1 MSNNFQ
7 TFLSS
12 NSLWNIYKKLYKSS
26 KFADA
31 FFQSICHWPTI
42 SEHLCN
48 TIIFKIGYML
58 NEGNCQNMKER
69 DVSVIKCIFNML
81 IEVINYNLK
90 ADILDECRLMIA
102 VALNTLRHAV
112 YLLEGSVCT
121 QYGEECKNSQ
131 EQHYGVLYLCRN
143 FVQCKLSTNCLETLV
158 THDIPTLNMP
168 RNNWPKCSSP
178 APYQYDS
185 YSVVKKSVLVS
196 YEKVRQNNGYRFF
209 KGDFIKEIKNNKKP
223 FQFKA
228 NQSSWFTTT
237 IVKEDKPTMSLSQRQ
252 SDEITGRIELSF

>member
-1 MSNNFQ
+1 MSTNFQ

-26 KFADA
+26 KFADE
-31 FFQSICHWPTI
+31 FFRLLCQWPTI
-42 SEHLCN
+42 SKHLCN

-90 ADILDECRLMIA
+90 ADILDECKFWIA
-102 VALNTLRHAV
+102 LTLNTLRNAV
-112 YLLEGSVCT
+112 DFLEGSVCT
-121 QYGEECKNSQ
+121 EYGEECNTSE
-131 EQHYGVLYLCRN
+131 EQHFVGLYICRN
-143 FVQCKLSTNCLETLV
+143 FIQCKLSTNCLQALV

-168 RNNWPKCSSP
+168 RKNWPNCSSP
-178 APYQYDS
+178 APYRFDA
-185 YSVVKKSVLVS
+185 YSVGEEKSVLVS

-209 KGDFIKEIKNNKKP
+209 KGDFIKEIKNNRKP
-223 FQFKA
+223 FQLKA
-228 NQSSWFTTT
+228 NHSSLFTTT
-237 IVKEDKPTMSLSQRQ
+237 IVKEDLNWKT
-252 SDEITGRIELSF
+252 